1 MSTSNTHSQTPQHC
15 DVLVVGGGPGGSTI
29 SALLTEKG
37 YDVVMLEKSTH
48 PRFHIG
54 ESLLPKNLDIFER
67 LGCLEKV
74 EKIGIPKPGADFNA
88 EGYDPGRHDFYFR
101 NAMDARWPH
110 AFEVRRSQ
118 FDEMLFRHSA
128 EKGTRTFED
137 TRVTE
142 VEFHDSDFV
151 RVTSKGP
158 QGVQIWETRYLV
170 DASGRDTFL
179 ANKYGLKR
187 KNPRHASAAIF
198 CHFNGVERR
207 PGENAGNIS
216 AYWFEHGWFWLIPLL
231 DGTVSIGAVCDPN
244 YLKTRKESPEEFLMK
259 TIDLAP
265 QEMRDRLKNAKKVP
279 EFTVS
284 ATGNFSYQCTKMYGD
299 RWLMV
304 GDAYAFI
311 DPIFSS
317 GVLMS
322 MTNATHATDI
332 VDTILQGKPGTA
344 KMLRQ
349 YQKRVHKGIRTFTWF
364 IERFNS
370 PGLRK
375 LFMNPGN
382 PLRIE
387 EAVTSVLAGDVYGN
401 PKVDW
406 RLQAFKVLYYLFSLS
421 EWRAAW
427 ADVKRRRNRASTT
440 FTGGTTEQ
448 DTA

>member
-1 MSTSNTHSQTPQHC
+1 MSNSAPSTDSVQRC
-15 DVLVVGGGPGGSTI
+15 DVLVVGGGPGGSTV

-37 YDVVMLEKSTH
+37 YDVALLEKAKH

-67 LGCLEKV
+67 LGVLDKV
-74 EKIGIPKPGADFNA
+74 AAIGIPKPGADFNA
-88 EGYDPGRHDFYFR
+88 EGYTPPRHNFYFR

-110 AFEVRRSQ
+110 AFEVRRSE
-118 FDEMLFRHSA
+118 FDHMLLMNSA
-128 EKGTRTFED
+128 EKGTRVFEETKVTD
-137 TRVTE
+137 VEFRQDKSCRVTAE
-142 VEFHDSDFV
+142 SGGQ
-151 RVTSKGP
+151 K
-158 QGVQIWETRYLV
+158 QIWEARYLV
-170 DASGRDTFL
+170 DASGRDTFI
-179 ANKYGLKR
+179 ASKFGLKR

-198 CHFNGVERR
+198 CHFTGVERR

-231 DGTVSIGAVCDPN
+231 DGTTSIGAVCDPN
-244 YLKTRKESPEEFLMK
+244 YLKSRTVSPQEFFFQTLE
-259 TIDLAP
+259 LAP
-265 QEMRDRLKNAKKVP
+265 AELRERMKDAKKVP
-279 EFTVS
+279 EFEVR
-284 ATGNFSYQCTKMYGD
+284 ATGNFSYQCTQMYGD
-299 RWLMV
+299 GWLMV

-317 GVLMS
+317 GVLMA

-332 VDTILQGKPGTA
+332 VDALLQGKPGTA
-344 KMLRQ
+344 AMLKQ
-349 YQKRVHKGIRTFTWF
+349 YQKRVHKGIRTFSWF

-406 RLQAFKVLYYLFSLS
+406 RLEAFKVLYYGFSLS
-421 EWRAAW
+421 EWRSAW
-427 ADVKRRRNRASTT
+427 ADVKRRAKRARTA

-448 DTA
+448 DIA